1 MGKTL
6 LEVFTPEDPNKKRGR
21 NNRSRGLAVERK
33 VRDILARLTQTKSWR
48 NPSTGSAIAD
58 VETEPGGI
66 CLLCG
71 SADTDGLAVE
81 VKSQQRDIP
90 GYLQRGLGQN
100 KAAIEQT
107 GKTGLVVISWVHK
120 AKRRYFGLFELD

>member
-1 MGKTL
+1 MSTT
-6 LEVFTPEDPNKKRGR
+6 EASKRGR

-33 VRDILARLTQTKSWR
+33 VRDILARLAQTTSFR

-90 GYLQRGLGQN
+90 AYLRRGLQQN
-100 KAAIEQT
+100 QAAVKQT

>member
-1 MGKTL
+1 MSTT
-6 LEVFTPEDPNKKRGR
+6 EASKRGR
-21 NNRSRGLAVERK
+21 NNRSRGLSVERT
-33 VRDILARLTQTKSWR
+33 VRDILARLTQTKTWR
-48 NPSTGSAIAD
+48 NPSTGSAISD

-90 GYLQRGLGQN
+90 AYLQRGLQQN
-100 KAAIEQT
+100 EAAVKQT

>member
-1 MGKTL
+1 MSTT
-6 LEVFTPEDPNKKRGR
+6 EASKRGR

-33 VRDILARLTQTKSWR
+33 VRDILARLTQTKSFR

-90 GYLQRGLGQN
+90 AYLRRRLQQN
-100 KAAIEQT
+100 QAAVKQT

>member
-21 NNRSRGLAVERK
+21 NNRRRGLSVERT
-33 VRDILARLTQTKSWR
+33 VRDILARLTQSESHR
-48 NPSTGSAIAD
+48 NPSTGAAIAD

-71 SADTDGLAVE
+71 STDTDGLAIE
-81 VKSQQRDIP
+81 VKSFQRDIP

-100 KAAIEQT
+100 EAAVAQT

>member
-1 MGKTL
+1 MSTT
-6 LEVFTPEDPNKKRGR
+6 EASKRGR

-33 VRDILARLTQTKSWR
+33 VRDILARLTQTKSFR
-48 NPSTGSAIAD
+48 NPSPGSAIAD

-90 GYLQRGLGQN
+90 AYLRRGLQQN
-100 KAAIEQT
+100 QAAVKQT

>member
-1 MGKTL
+1 M
-6 LEVFTPEDPNKKRGR
+6 ETPESKRGR

-33 VRDILARLTQTKSWR
+33 VRDILARLAQTKSWR

-90 GYLQRGLGQN
+90 AYLQRGLNQN
-100 KAAIEQT
+100 KAAVAQT

-120 AKRRYFGLFELD
+120 AKRRYFGLFEIN

>member
-1 MGKTL
+1 MSTT
-6 LEVFTPEDPNKKRGR
+6 EASKRGR

-33 VRDILARLTQTKSWR
+33 VRDILARLTQTKSFR
-48 NPSTGSAIAD
+48 NPSTGSAIAA

-66 CLLCG
+66 CLLCA
-71 SADTDGLAVE
+71 SADTAGLAVE

-90 GYLQRGLGQN
+90 AYLRRGLQQN
-100 KAAIEQT
+100 EAAVKQT

>member
-1 MGKTL
+1 MSTT
-6 LEVFTPEDPNKKRGR
+6 EASKRGR

-33 VRDILARLTQTKSWR
+33 VRDILARLTQTKSFR

-90 GYLQRGLGQN
+90 AYLRRGLQQN
-100 KAAIEQT
+100 QAAVKQT
-107 GKTGLVVISWVHK
+107 GTTGLVGISWVHK

>member
-1 MGKTL
+1 MSTT
-6 LEVFTPEDPNKKRGR
+6 EASKRGR

-33 VRDILARLTQTKSWR
+33 VRDILARLAQTKSFR

-90 GYLQRGLGQN
+90 AYLRRGLQQN
-100 KAAIEQT
+100 EAAVKQT

>member
-1 MGKTL
+1 MSTT
-6 LEVFTPEDPNKKRGR
+6 EASKRGR

-33 VRDILARLTQTKSWR
+33 VRDILARLTQTKSFR

-58 VETEPGGI
+58 VETAPGGI

-90 GYLQRGLGQN
+90 AYLRRGLQQN
-100 KAAIEQT
+100 QAAVKQT

>member
-1 MGKTL
+1 MSTT
-6 LEVFTPEDPNKKRGR
+6 EASKRGR

-33 VRDILARLTQTKSWR
+33 VRAILARLTQTKSFR

-90 GYLQRGLGQN
+90 AYLRRGLQQN
-100 KAAIEQT
+100 EAAVKQT

>member
-1 MGKTL
+1 MSTT
-6 LEVFTPEDPNKKRGR
+6 EASKRGR

-33 VRDILARLTQTKSWR
+33 VRDILARLTQTKSFR
-48 NPSTGSAIAD
+48 NPSTGAAIAD

-90 GYLQRGLGQN
+90 AYLQRGLQQN
-100 KAAIEQT
+100 EAAVKQT

>member
-1 MGKTL
+1 MSTT
-6 LEVFTPEDPNKKRGR
+6 EASKRGR

-33 VRDILARLTQTKSWR
+33 VRDILARLTLTKSWR

-90 GYLQRGLGQN
+90 AYLQRGLQQN
-100 KAAIEQT
+100 QAAVKQT